1 MKKFVISLIALLLL
15 IPLLPATFAAD
26 VVGIQGPALKTTT
39 TSYNAPEAGNIRM
52 IQAKYDPYPAEP
64 GQYVTVWMSVQNWG
78 DKDITDAYFKIKPEY
93 PLTVKPGEDEIKET
107 GIISTLKE
115 RLLEWDLYVNQDA
128 IEGNYKV
135 ELILCSDSTCSQE
148 LKTSTSEIT
157 VKTGGTPRIKIGLES
172 MPNLASGMSGE
183 ITLNVV
189 NRGNLD
195 TKYMAMTLLP
205 SDKYEILSPQEVY
218 IGALDSDSFETATFK
233 LFIRNGVAATS
244 SEYIELPVKVDYT
257 DSNNKDYS
265 EESMVKMRVYSLAD
279 MKQFGLAGKGNG
291 YFAMAGIAAI
301 VILAIV
307 LWRIKKKRKK
317 D

>member
-1 MKKFVISLIALLLL
+1 MKKFVISLIALLLVMPVAFSQDFTGL
-15 IPLLPATFAAD
+15 
-26 VVGIQGPALKTTT
+26 QESALKTTT
-39 TSYNAPEAGNIRM
+39 TSLSAPDAANIRM

-64 GQYVTVWMSVQNWG
+64 GKYVTVWISVQNWG
-78 DKDITDAYFKIKPEY
+78 QDDIQDAFFKIKPEY
-93 PLTVKPGEDEIKET
+93 PLAVKPGEDIIKEA
-107 GIISTLKE
+107 GMIPALKE
-115 RLLEWDLYVNQDA
+115 RLLEWSLYVNQDA

-135 ELILCSDSTCSQE
+135 ELILCSDSSCSQE
-148 LKTSTSEIT
+148 LRTSESEIT
-157 VKTGGTPRIKIGLES
+157 VKTGGTPRIKVGLES
-172 MPNLASGMSGE
+172 MANLAASMSGE

-195 TKYMAMTLLP
+195 TKYMTMTLLP

-233 LFIRNGVAATS
+233 LFIRTGVAATN
-244 SEYIELPVKVDYT
+244 SEYIELPVRVDYT

-265 EESMVKMRVYSLAD
+265 EESIVKMRVYSLAD
-279 MKQFGLAGKGNG
+279 MKQFGLAGSGNG
-291 YFAMAGIAAI
+291 YFAIIGIA
-301 VILAIV
+301 VIAVLAFV